1 MQRNRRV
8 HCTEWLDITNMKH
21 ARNDYNRIQDPGLEN
36 PDLIPNGSTPIA
48 ADEPVF
54 LLRAQDRTAA
64 ATLRHWAA
72 LNHNLSDHDPHA
84 IQLALD
90 HANLMDAWPSKKT
103 ADV

>member
-1 MQRNRRV
+1 M
-8 HCTEWLDITNMKH
+8 IH

-36 PDLIPNGSTPIA
+36 PDLISNGSTPIA

-64 ATLRHWAA
+64 EVVRYWAQCQQQ
-72 LNHNLSDHDPHA
+72 LSDHDANAVKLAREHA
-84 IQLALD
+84 HRMEQ
-90 HANLMDAWPSKKT
+90 WPKHKT